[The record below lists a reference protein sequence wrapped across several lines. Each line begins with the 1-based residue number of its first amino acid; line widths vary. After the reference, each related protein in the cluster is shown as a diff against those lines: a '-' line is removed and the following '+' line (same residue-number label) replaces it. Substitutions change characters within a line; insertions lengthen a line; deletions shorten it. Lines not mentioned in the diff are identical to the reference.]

1 METPYS
7 DYYGIAENKATI
19 FTDILNRKGWFI
31 CRPLPNQ
38 LLRKCIEVCYKNKK
52 HIQANGGQ
60 VRAPLCNSQT
70 FLELAVHPRF
80 LRIKNLINKDSILNQ
95 QNLLYL
101 SKNNK
106 RGHED
111 QSRWHRDMP
120 YLKWI
125 PNQLAIFN
133 ALLCI
138 NKNSQDKVHSLDIV
152 EGSHSFLEFPFKH
165 LPASQIKSIFLKN
178 GDMLIMNSFLYH
190 RAPIQITNDFF
201 LVNSVLTPRCF
212 KQQVNY
218 QEHLS
223 VQKTSFQNAELCT
236 YLGLNDMFKNPG
248 YLEE

>member
-1 METPYS
+1 MKTS
-7 DYYGIAENKATI
+7 CSSHYGVVKITSTI

-31 CRPLPNQ
+31 CRPFPS
-38 LLRKCIEVCYKNKK
+38 LLLKKCMNVCYKNQERLK
-52 HIQANGGQ
+52 ANGGQ
-60 VRAPLCNSQT
+60 IRSPLCNSQA
-70 FLELAVHPRF
+70 FWDLAIYPGF
-80 LRIKNLINKDSILNQ
+80 LRIKNMINEDCILNQ

-101 SKNNK
+101 EKDSQK
-106 RGHED
+106 GHED

-138 NKNSQDKVHSLDIV
+138 NENPQDKVHSLDIV
-152 EGSHSFLEFPFKH
+152 EGSHSSLEFPLAH
-165 LPASQIKSIFLKN
+165 LPASQIKSIYLKN

-190 RAPIQITNDFF
+190 RAPIKITNDFF

-218 QEHLS
+218 QDHLS
-223 VQKTSFQNAELCT
+223 LQKISLQNEEICT
-236 YLGLNDMFKNPG
+236 YLGLKDMVKNPG